1 MGSEKVNGIPFEG
14 TIDCVEHGNHLVQV
28 GPWTGV
34 ASEWLD
40 KDGLT
45 QGTVVYLPS
54 VKVEEIASAKPIVF
68 N

>member
-1 MGSEKVNGIPFEG
+1 MGSEKVNAIPVDG
-14 TIDCVEHGNHLVQV
+14 TIDCVEQGNHTVKV
-28 GPWTGV
+28 GPWVGV
-34 ASEWLD
+34 ASEWVD

-54 VKVEEIASAKPIVF
+54 VKVEEIASAKSIVF